1 MNDISSQVTITFNFN
16 AVVAEILMGAQGG
29 VNKSAERLLALSS
42 AEVPFDTG
50 DLSNSGGVVNQL
62 ADRSEISAQVVYDR
76 PQAARLH
83 EHPEYNFSTDSNP
96 GAKGKYLEDPM
107 MQNLPELRAIIA
119 KGAGGA

>member
-1 MNDISSQVTITFNFN
+1 MNDISAQVTVTLNFN
-16 AVVAEILMGAQGG
+16 AVTAEILMGAVRGQNMVG
-29 VNKSAERLLALSS
+29 ERGLALSS
-42 AEVPFDTG
+42 QQVPFDNG
-50 DLSNSGGVVNQL
+50 DLSESGQVVNAEQIG
-62 ADRSEISAQVVYDR
+62 DTTQIVYDR

>member
-1 MNDISSQVTITFNFN
+1 MNDISAQVTVTLNFN
-16 AVVAEILMGAQGG
+16 AVTAEILMGAVRGQNMVG
-29 VNKSAERLLALSS
+29 ERGLALSS
-42 AEVPFDTG
+42 QQVPFDNG
-50 DLSNSGGVVNQL
+50 DLSESGQVVNAEQIG
-62 ADRSEISAQVVYDR
+62 DTTQIVYDR

-96 GAKGKYLEDPM
+96 GAKGKYLEDPL

>member
-1 MNDISSQVTITFNFN
+1 MNDVSAQVTVTLNFN
-16 AVVAEILMGAQGG
+16 AVTAEILMGAVRGQNMVG
-29 VNKSAERLLALSS
+29 ERGLALSS
-42 AEVPFDTG
+42 QEVPFDNG
-50 DLSNSGGVVNQL
+50 DLSESGQVVNAEQIG
-62 ADRSEISAQVVYDR
+62 DTTQIVYDR

>member
-1 MNDISSQVTITFNFN
+1 MNDISAQVTVTLNFN
-16 AVVAEILMGAQGG
+16 AVTAEILMGAVRGQNMAG
-29 VNKSAERLLALSS
+29 ERGLALSS
-42 AEVPFDTG
+42 QQVPFDNG
-50 DLSNSGGVVNQL
+50 DLSESGQVVNAEQIG
-62 ADRSEISAQVVYDR
+62 DTTQIVYDR

-96 GAKGKYLEDPM
+96 GAKGKYLEDPL